1 MKISV
6 IVPVYNVKLYL
17 SRCVDSILN
26 QTFKEFE
33 LILVDDGSTDG
44 SELICDHYSNIDNRV
59 KVIHKKNGGL
69 SDARNKGIDYA
80 EGDWYTFIDSDDW
93 VDKKYLETI
102 YFNAMIHNVDIS
114 AVNLCR
120 VYDNDKMDSYILTDE
135 GIHTGIDALKYL
147 YIKNPTYTNSACG
160 KLYKAS
166 LFSDLRFPKGKLY
179 EDAFTTYKLI
189 YKSKFVYF
197 SNECMYFYFQRTGSI
212 TKTFTINR
220 TNEYE
225 VYIERRNFFEEKNM
239 KELYIQNE
247 KARLSAIKSLTKNMC
262 KNHVEKS
269 VRDYWF
275 DIFKDDIKN
284 NISQYT
290 NDNLKDIIANGILI
304 KSPYLYYIMDIIKR
318 VLMRVK

>member
-1 MKISV
+1 MKISI
-6 IVPVYNVKLYL
+6 IVPVYNVKPYL
-17 SRCVDSILN
+17 KRCIDSILN
-26 QTFKEFE
+26 QTFEEFE

-44 SELICDHYSNIDNRV
+44 SELICDKYSDMDKRV
-59 KVIHKKNGGL
+59 RVIHKKNGGQ
-69 SDARNKGIDYA
+69 SDARNKGIDIA
-80 EGDWYTFIDSDDW
+80 KGDWYTFIDSDDW
-93 VDKKYLETI
+93 IEKKYLEI
-102 YFNAMIHNVDIS
+102 LYSNAEKYNVDIS
-114 AVNLCR
+114 AVNYCR
-120 VYDNDKMDSYILTDE
+120 AYEDGSTGSYFFIDE
-135 GIHTGIDALKYL
+135 GIHTGTDALKYL
-147 YIKNPTYTNSACG
+147 YIQNPTYTNAPFG
-160 KLYKAS
+160 KLYRAS

-179 EDAFTTYKLI
+179 EDALVAHKLI
-189 YKSKFVYF
+189 YKAKYLYF
-197 SNECMYFYFQRTGSI
+197 SNECMYFYFQRSGST

-220 TNEYE
+220 TDEYE
-225 VYIERRNFFEEKNM
+225 VFIERRKFFEEKNM